1 LTRTIPE
8 PMSVGGGRGHAVLTV
23 RQFEVMRAL
32 AHGMADKEI
41 AAQLGISETA
51 VRMHVRAAEA
61 RLQARTRAQAVA
73 RAVRQGLI
81 A

>member
-1 LTRTIPE
+1 
-8 PMSVGGGRGHAVLTV
+8 MHAGGRRYAPLTI
-23 RQFEVMRAL
+23 RQFQVIQAL
-32 AHGMADKEI
+32 ARGMADKEI

-61 RLQARTRAQAVA
+61 RLEARNRAQAVA

-81 A
+81 AS